1 MASIAIV
8 IGGAALNATSFIGG
22 NYVVRYLSGDDKHKQ
37 KKKEKDMIMLLKN
50 ITRPL
55 SGFERG
61 KKNHKILSPKMTGSN
76 IRPLRIS

>member
-1 MASIAIV
+1 MQLLLLEEIILLV
-8 IGGAALNATSFIGG
+8 TC
-22 NYVVRYLSGDDKHKQ
+22 YLLMIKHKQ

-61 KKNHKILSPKMTGSN
+61 KKSYKILSPKMTGSN

>member
-1 MASIAIV
+1 MQLLLLEEIILLV
-8 IGGAALNATSFIGG
+8 TCQVMI
-22 NYVVRYLSGDDKHKQ
+22 KHKQ
-37 KKKEKDMIMLLKN
+37 KKKEKDTIMLLKN

-61 KKNHKILSPKMTGSN
+61 KKSYKILSPKMTGSN